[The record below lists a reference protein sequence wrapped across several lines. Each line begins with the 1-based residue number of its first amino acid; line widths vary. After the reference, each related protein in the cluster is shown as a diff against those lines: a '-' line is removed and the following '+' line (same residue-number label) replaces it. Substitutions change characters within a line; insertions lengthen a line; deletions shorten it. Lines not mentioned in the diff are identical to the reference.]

1 MNRKDNKS
9 NHNDDLKGIHDV
21 SINLMDTPFIVPESY
36 FDTLPARIQ
45 RRINVIEDTA
55 SSFALPEGYFD
66 SLSERIQ
73 ARVME
78 SELENAEEQNED
90 LTVNDYSFIK
100 EISFINELKDKVPT
114 TGFETPSN
122 YFENLT
128 EKIEESVKEQRN
140 NKESAVLIN
149 LHKERKLKKLTWMG
163 YAAAA
168 CIAISIGAY
177 AFFQLNS
184 VNSFQKK
191 LHNISENEIV
201 SYLEY
206 YTEPGDATTI
216 LETEFEGAVQTN
228 KANFSEEDIE
238 AYLDYSI

>member
-1 MNRKDNKS
+1 MNRKDNRS
-9 NHNDDLKGIHDV
+9 NQNDDLKGIHDT
-21 SINLMDTPFIVPESY
+21 SINLMDTPFIVPENY
-36 FDTLPARIQ
+36 FDALPAKIQ
-45 RRINVIEDTA
+45 RRINVIEDTT
-55 SSFALPEGYFD
+55 SSFTLPEGYFD

-73 ARVME
+73 ARVTE
-78 SELENAEEQNED
+78 SGLEGAGEQNED
-90 LTVNDYSFIK
+90 LAVNDYSFIK

-114 TGFETPSN
+114 AGFETPSN

-128 EKIEESVKEQRN
+128 KKIEESVKEQRD
-140 NKESAVLIN
+140 NKESAVPIN
-149 LHKERKLKKLTWMG
+149 LYKERKIKKLTWMG

-168 CIAISIGAY
+168 CIAVSIGAY
-177 AFFQLNS
+177 AFFQSKS
-184 VNSFQKK
+184 VNNFQKE

-206 YTEPGDATTI
+206 YTEPGDVTTI

-228 KANFSEEDIE
+228 KTNFSEEDIE